1 VLPARPSP
9 NSLSVLKDTLKEF
22 HMLLPPIACHRRLG
36 LVLFRWTL
44 MLGLASLAACATHR
58 DRPPDCKGPFTPINQ
73 SSSVVSNG
81 PQR

>member
-9 NSLSVLKDTLKEF
+9 HSQPVLKDALEGF
-22 HMLLPPIACHRRLG
+22 RMLLPPISCHRRLG
-36 LVLFRWTL
+36 RVLFRWTL
-44 MLGLASLAACATHR
+44 MLGLVSLAACATHR
-58 DRPPDCKGPFTPINQ
+58 DQPPDCKGPFTPINQ